1 MRTLQRPGGADTP
14 TSQVSY
20 PIRPRAEPT
29 VGGHSPNVVLQGKEG
44 HASGQRVRGFPT
56 DEPSW
61 AGDVSVEAF
70 ELVVALPGKR
80 D

>member
-1 MRTLQRPGGADTP
+1 
-14 TSQVSY
+14 
-20 PIRPRAEPT
+20 
-29 VGGHSPNVVLQGKEG
+29 VVLQGKEG